1 VLARAPIYVYIY
13 IRMTPADFCRR
24 DADGAHSSSPGRSWR
39 RRRGI
44 RPLAAALVFAAA
56 LPAFGQVQVKVS
68 DSVFFRL
75 GFAAQAW
82 ADWTQDPV
90 SDGYSQNQFLRR
102 VRFIA
107 AGQVA
112 PDVTFFFQTDDQRLG
127 NATPT
132 AAKNLTTGFVVQD
145 AFGEWRIAGDRL
157 MLDAGLAY
165 VPQSR
170 NVLTGSMATM
180 SLDGGNFV
188 QQQTASTQSN
198 GGRDLGFQLKGY
210 LAGDHLE
217 YRAGVFTGQRL
228 TGSRNSPRFAAR
240 AQYDFFDAEKGY
252 TYVGTNRGSKKILAV
267 GAWGDAEGNYR
278 AYGADAMLDLP
289 VGKDAVT
296 VETDWIKY
304 DGGKQF
310 TQVVGGVVTPLLPS
324 EDGLFAHAGYYFD
337 AWKVQP
343 FVRFERLHFQ
353 DDAFRGRDERRYA
366 VGWNWYASAQNFK
379 ITGFYERIIPHTA
392 VNPTALKETNQ
403 FVVQLQFYYF

>member
-1 VLARAPIYVYIY
+1 
-13 IRMTPADFCRR
+13 MTPAD
-24 DADGAHSSSPGRSWR
+24 R
-39 RRRGI
+39 RRRSAGAGGSSLG
-44 RPLAAALVFAAA
+44 RQSRRVPGDRLSAAALLFFAAA
-56 LPAFGQVQVKVS
+56 LPAFGQVQVKVN

-75 GFAAQAW
+75 GLAAQAW
-82 ADWTQDPV
+82 ADWTQDPI
-90 SDGYSQNQFLRR
+90 SEGYSQNQFLRR

-127 NATPT
+127 NATAT

-145 AFGEWRIAGDRL
+145 AFGEWRVAGDRL
-157 MLDAGLAY
+157 MLDAGVAY

-170 NVLTGSMATM
+170 NVLTGSMAGM

-188 QQQTASTQSN
+188 QQQTTPTQSN

-210 LAGDHLE
+210 LAGDHFE

-228 TGSRNSPRFAAR
+228 PGSRNSPRFAGR

-252 TYVGTNRGSKKILAV
+252 TYVGTNRGARKILAV
-267 GAWGDAEGNYR
+267 GAWGDAQGDYH

-289 VGKDAVT
+289 VGKDAAT

-324 EDGLFAHAGYYFD
+324 EDGLFAHAGYYFN
-337 AWKVQP
+337 AFKVQP
-343 FVRFERLHFQ
+343 FIRFERLHFQ
-353 DDAFRGRDERRYA
+353 DDVFRSRDQRRYA
-366 VGWNWYASAQNFK
+366 VGWNWYVYSQTFK
-379 ITGFYERIIPHTA
+379 VTGFYERIVPHTA
-392 VNPTALKETNQ
+392 VNPTALKETNH